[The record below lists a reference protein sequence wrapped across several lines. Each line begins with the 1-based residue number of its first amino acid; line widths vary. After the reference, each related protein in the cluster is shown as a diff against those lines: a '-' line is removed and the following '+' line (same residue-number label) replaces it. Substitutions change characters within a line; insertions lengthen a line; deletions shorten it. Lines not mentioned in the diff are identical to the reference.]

1 MRADRLLSILMILQS
16 HGRTTAAK
24 LADELEVTPRTIYRD
39 LDALSAAGV
48 PVYADRGPGG
58 GCSLDPNYRTTLTGL
73 TEDEIQALF
82 AMNIPAPLER
92 LGIGVELKAA
102 LRKLL
107 AALPSRRNP
116 EALTRQ
122 RFYLDSIPWSLEEDP
137 VPFLP
142 IVQQALRQGRQIDL
156 VYYGE
161 FDARIERRFSPYGLV
176 AKANLW
182 YLVGGVEEEFRVIRI
197 SRIADVRICEEL
209 VSYPPNFSLTD
220 FWQEW
225 CNRIDKERS
234 EFQVQTRIAPLLIP
248 LLPRLFGSGIHDRI
262 KQAGPPDSDGWITL
276 TLTFESF
283 FAARARLLG
292 LGRAVEILEPRALR
306 FSVRDF
312 AEQIVNLYKDR
323 TVSKIDQEHS

>member
-24 LADELEVTPRTIYRD
+24 LAAELEVTPRTIYRD

-73 TEDEIQALF
+73 TEDEVQALF
-82 AMNIPAPLER
+82 AINIPAPLER

-107 AALPSRRNP
+107 AALPSRQNP
-116 EALTRQ
+116 KTLTRQ
-122 RFYLDSIPWSLEEDP
+122 RFYLDSIPWSLEEEP

-142 IVQQALRQGRQIDL
+142 IIQQAVWQGRQIDL
-156 VYYGE
+156 AYYGE
-161 FDARIERRFSPYGLV
+161 FDTRIERRLSPYGLIV
-176 AKANLW
+176 KANLW
-182 YLVGGVEEEFRVIRI
+182 YLVGVVGEEFRVIRI
-197 SRIADVRICEEL
+197 SRVADVRICEEL
-209 VSYPPNFSLTD
+209 VSYPPDFSLTD

-225 CNRIDKERS
+225 CHRIDRERP
-234 EFQVQTRIAPLLIP
+234 EFQVRTRIAPALIP
-248 LLPRLFGSGIHDRI
+248 LLPRLFGPGIHDRI
-262 KQAGPPDSDGWITL
+262 EQADPPDCDGWIRL
-276 TLTFESF
+276 TLTFETF

-292 LGRAVEILEPRALR
+292 LGQAVEILEPRALR
-306 FSVRDF
+306 LSVQDL

-323 TVSKIDQEHS
+323 TVSKIDRDHS